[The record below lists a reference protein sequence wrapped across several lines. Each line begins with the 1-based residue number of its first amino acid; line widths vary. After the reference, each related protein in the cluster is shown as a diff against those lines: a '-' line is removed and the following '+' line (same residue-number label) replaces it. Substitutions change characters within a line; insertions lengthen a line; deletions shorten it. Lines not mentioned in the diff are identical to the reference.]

1 MGKLRKIGKKLKKGI
16 GKLMGS
22 KLGKIVGMIGLA
34 MSMGSLAGAFI
45 GGTKQVAGEAALK
58 EVGKEAIKETGKE
71 AIKETGKEAIKEI
84 TVDAVKRDSLEV
96 LGDAAL
102 SSSEA
107 ATAVLDSA
115 ENMVKDGLGTTNIN
129 NSLTD
134 SVNQLQ
140 TDLIDYEK
148 IGKEVGGIGDTRTL
162 LADASGS
169 VNTPPSDFYSFNAD
183 SLKSNEFASDFKISE
198 AGDLSVG
205 VKNRA
210 IKPEYISPSTAP
222 TSASFEGL
230 TAPVM
235 EAQNINPNS
244 LLVDTASSINQIQ
257 PPNAVA
263 GNQTFLQQIGTSVK
277 DLPKNTV
284 EYVKNLPENTKEFFK
299 QDAAEIVGDMA
310 VSGVKTSLLNAVVG
324 EPDEVVYS
332 KGVSTRLESVAPQAA
347 YMDAITP
354 SYLQN
359 FKVKEVPTFAD
370 LQKQIVYGTA
380 SPSFLG
386 SIELPQINVGIPS

>member
-34 MSMGSLAGAFI
+34 MTVGSLAKGFI
-45 GGTKQVAGEAALK
+45 GGMEKAAGDAVLK
-58 EVGKEAIKETGKE
+58 EVGKEVGKETVTETGKE
-71 AIKETGKEAIKEI
+71 AIIKEI

-96 LGDAAL
+96 LGDATI
-102 SSSEA
+102 SNSEA
-107 ATAVLDSA
+107 ASTVLNNA

-129 NSLTD
+129 TSLTD

-148 IGKEVGGIGDTRTL
+148 IGKEVGGR
-162 LADASGS
+162 
-169 VNTPPSDFYSFNAD
+169 DFYSFNAD

-222 TSASFEGL
+222 TSASFEDL

-235 EAQNINPNS
+235 ETQNINPNS
-244 LLVDTASSINQIQ
+244 LLADTSSSINQLQAPIV
-257 PPNAVA
+257 PVA
-263 GNQTFLQQIGTSVK
+263 DPTFLQQIGTSVK

-284 EYVKNLPENTKEFFK
+284 DFVKDIPENTKEFFK
-299 QDAAEIVGDMA
+299 QEGSEIASDVAKGA
-310 VSGVKTSLLNAVVG
+310 LTGYAGSLLMG
-324 EPDEVVYS
+324 DPEETTYS
-332 KGVSTRLESVAPQAA
+332 RGVISMPSSEGPIDA
-347 YMDAITP
+347 YM
-354 SYLQN
+354 
-359 FKVKEVPTFAD
+359 KEIEDPYKRNTNVNVMPTYEK
-370 LQKQIVYGTA
+370 LQKELLYGTGA
-380 SPSFLG
+380 PDFVSR
-386 SIELPQINVGIPS
+386 IELPQINVGIPRVGLS

>member
-34 MSMGSLAGAFI
+34 MTVGSLAKGFI
-45 GGTKQVAGEAALK
+45 GGMEKVAGEEIVK
-58 EVGKEAIKETGKE
+58 KVGEEAVEG

-96 LGDAAL
+96 LGDATL

-129 NSLTD
+129 TSLTD

-169 VNTPPSDFYSFNAD
+169 VNAPPSDFYSYNAD
-183 SLKSNEFASDFKISE
+183 TLKSNEFASDFKISE

-205 VKNRA
+205 VKSRP

-235 EAQNINPNS
+235 ETQNINPNS
-244 LLVDTASSINQIQ
+244 LLADTSSSINQLQ
-257 PPNAVA
+257 APTVPVA
-263 GNQTFLQQIGTSVK
+263 DPTFLQQIGTSVK

-332 KGVSTRLESVAPQAA
+332 KGVSPRLESVAPQAA
-347 YMDAITP
+347 YMEAITP

-359 FKVKEVPTFAD
+359 FKVNEVPTFAE
-370 LQKQIVYGTA
+370 LQKQLVYGTA